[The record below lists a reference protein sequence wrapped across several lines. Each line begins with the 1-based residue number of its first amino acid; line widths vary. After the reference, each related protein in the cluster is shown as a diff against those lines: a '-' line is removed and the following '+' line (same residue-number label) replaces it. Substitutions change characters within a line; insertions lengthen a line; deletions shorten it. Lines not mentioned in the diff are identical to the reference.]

1 MDCLV
6 VSYLR
11 DWNVLN
17 LTWAVAI
24 ERRATT
30 IRGPCSVTGRSFA
43 ARLQRHRA
51 RLRGWRGGSSLTV
64 PALLRLVPSSST
76 SSSSSLSHKMRVVV
90 SMGTR
95 MASEKK
101 RERQSK
107 AGVSSPS
114 FFNRRERER
123 ARESGNT
130 CFYYNGRKAATA
142 AAAAGSDDNDQ
153 PRVVSRDKVRL
164 FSKSIYVNWN

>member
-24 ERRATT
+24 ERRATV
-30 IRGPCSVTGRSFA
+30 RGPCSVTGRSFA

-76 SSSSSLSHKMRVVV
+76 SSSSSSSSLSHKMRVVV

-114 FFNRRERER
+114 FFNRRER

-130 CFYYNGRKAATA
+130 CFYYNGRKAAA
-142 AAAAGSDDNDQ
+142 AATGSDDNDQ